1 MTKVSKPKEQTVF
14 ERLSDTATCAC
25 DTQNLELAHEVLEEA
40 RRACYAEDIETAEF
54 AELFADLRTVFP
66 DLTL

>member
-1 MTKVSKPKEQTVF
+1 MTKPSKPTKSAYEL
-14 ERLSDTATCAC
+14 LSDIVTSAC

-40 RRACYAEDIETAEF
+40 RQACYAETICLEQF

>member
-1 MTKVSKPKEQTVF
+1 MPKPSKPAKSAYEL
-14 ERLSDTATCAC
+14 LSDIVAAAC
-25 DTQNLELAHEVLEEA
+25 DTQNLELAHEVLAEA
-40 RRACYAEDIETAEF
+40 SQACYAETICPEQF

>member
-1 MTKVSKPKEQTVF
+1 MTKPSKPAKSAYEL
-14 ERLSDTATCAC
+14 LSDIVTSAC

-40 RRACYAEDIETAEF
+40 RQACYAETICLEQL

-66 DLTL
+66 DLTM

>member
-1 MTKVSKPKEQTVF
+1 MTKPSKPTKSAYEL
-14 ERLSDTATCAC
+14 LSDIVTSAC

-40 RRACYAEDIETAEF
+40 RQACYAETICLEQF

-66 DLTL
+66 DLTM

>member
-1 MTKVSKPKEQTVF
+1 MTKPSKPTKSAYEL
-14 ERLSDTATCAC
+14 LSDIVTSAC

-40 RRACYAEDIETAEF
+40 RQACYAETICLEQF

-66 DLTL
+66 DLTP

>member
-1 MTKVSKPKEQTVF
+1 MTKLSKPTKSAHEL
-14 ERLSDTATCAC
+14 LSDVTTTAC

-40 RRACYAEDIETAEF
+40 RLACYAETICPEQF

>member
-1 MTKVSKPKEQTVF
+1 MTKPSKPAKSAYEL
-14 ERLSDTATCAC
+14 LSDIVTSAC

-40 RRACYAEDIETAEF
+40 RLACYAETICPEQF
-54 AELFADLRTVFP
+54 AELFADLRAVFP

>member
-1 MTKVSKPKEQTVF
+1 MTKPSKPAKSAYEL
-14 ERLSDTATCAC
+14 LSDIVTSAC

-40 RRACYAEDIETAEF
+40 RQACYAETICLEQF